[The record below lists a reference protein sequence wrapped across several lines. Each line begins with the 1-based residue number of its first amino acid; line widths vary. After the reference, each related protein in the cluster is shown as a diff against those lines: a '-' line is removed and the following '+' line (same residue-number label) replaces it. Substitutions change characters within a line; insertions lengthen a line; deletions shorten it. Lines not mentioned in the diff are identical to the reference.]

1 MKIVALIAFFGA
13 IGSAQDAQKPVCN
26 AKTQGQFWPAEANS
40 SSGAARRLTQNG
52 ELEMC
57 SQGVW
62 RYKWEHL
69 SVSVRDLAKSKDPG
83 TPESKTSGAD
93 KGK

>member
-1 MKIVALIAFFGA
+1 MKIVSLIAFFGA
-13 IGSAQDAQKPVCN
+13 ICLAQDAQKPVCN

-40 SSGAARRLTQNG
+40 GPDAVRRLTQSG
-52 ELEMC
+52 EIEMC

-69 SVSVRDLAKSKDPG
+69 SVSVRDLAKGKDPA
-83 TPESKTSGAD
+83 PQSKTSGPG